1 MTRTHSLW
9 KYIKIWQHKIS
20 NCKKIYLNISL
31 DHPVLEI
38 WTGLLPPFHSPHPI
52 LDYMFHPTL
61 CFHVLLSSL
70 PSLYVSSYSYVFMFY
85 CHPILVYMFHPSPM
99 FSCLSLSSFPCTYY
113 SFSFH
118 PWCFAL
124 YHPINCFSF
133 SFSSHS
139 RSIYIPDLP
148 LFDFSLIVDKHLFY
162 LKHIKNE

>member
-9 KYIKIWQHKIS
+9 KYIKIWQHKIW

-38 WTGLLPPFHSPHPI
+38 WTRLLPPFHSPHPI

-99 FSCLSLSSFPCTYY
+99 FSCLSLSSFPSFILISSLMLCTL
-113 SFSFH
+113 SSHQLFLFFFLLPFSFH
-118 PWCFAL
+118 L
-124 YHPINCFSF
+124 YTRSSSF
-133 SFSSHS
+133 RFQSH
-139 RSIYIPDLP
+139 RW
-148 LFDFSLIVDKHLFY
+148 
-162 LKHIKNE
+162 